1 MPDQIPIEIDINNIV
16 RSASTLITTKYH
28 TPQSAYGRT
37 IASACFKSF
46 FSKNGGVFVSATTP
60 FNWLHFS
67 GTFEDQILQEYRN
80 ENIGWEVNPDTGK
93 LYGDLEPYVPSAA
106 ADTEICIA
114 HRMENGYTKSAFTL
128 ANLANFSVNLARS
141 YGRVI
146 GDFIVSRYFG
156 KNTSTLNPI
165 INFGETS
172 APSTNEIEHIISAAF
187 LTNANIPISA
197 QIATTTTASTYPNY
211 FSGYI
216 GYKTTENITSANL
229 NDYIRSAASF
239 VYRIY
244 LGKNYLWHG
253 TKYDIPD
260 FLSQSDRI
268 HYQYSGTNTSNNNAW
283 ASGWVGDIRTY
294 FHETMNT
301 LINNY

>member
-1 MPDQIPIEIDINNIV
+1 MPNSVLIGITIDDIV
-16 RSASTLITTKYH
+16 RSASTLTTTTYH

-80 ENIGWEVNPDTGK
+80 EGIGWSVNPNTGK
-93 LYGDLEPYVPSAA
+93 LYGELEPYVPSAA

-128 ANLANFSVNLARS
+128 TNLANGQLVRA
-141 YGRVI
+141 YGGVI

-172 APSTNEIEHIISAAF
+172 APTINEIAAIISAAF

-197 QIATTTTASTYPNY
+197 QIATTTSASTYPNY

-260 FLSQSDRI
+260 YTAQSERI
-268 HYQYSGTNTSNNNAW
+268 HYQYSGSTTFRRNAW

-294 FHETMNT
+294 FHLTMND